1 MSRYRK
7 TDFGIPVVFY
17 HCIKRNM
24 KRNRILLNI
33 SLLTASLLI
42 VISCAVNPVTGKRQ
56 VMFMSEAQEIAL
68 GISYDPQVMTTFGEY
83 ADATLQSFV
92 QARGTE
98 MGKISHRPNL
108 EYHVKVI
115 DSPVVNAFAV
125 PGGFIYLTRGIM
137 AQLNNEAEFM
147 GVLGHEMGHI
157 AARHSVSQQ
166 TKQQLGTLLLIGG
179 MIASEKFASYAQYA
193 MQGMQL
199 LFLSFSREDERQA
212 DALGSEY
219 STKMAY
225 DGTQM
230 AEFFK
235 VLQKMN
241 MAAQQGGVPT
251 FLSTH
256 PDPGDRYN
264 AVLKNTRA
272 WQDSLNLPSY
282 KVNTDSYLQ
291 LIDGIVYGE
300 DPRQGYVEGNTF
312 YHPELRF
319 RFSFPAGWS
328 LTNAPTQVTIQ
339 PSDGKAL
346 ILFTLSNQKSLQAA
360 ADSTL
365 ATYGLQL
372 KRSEKLTVNGMPA
385 IKTLSEQQSQ
395 DQTTGTTSTNVV
407 LSYFLEYGANYYVFH
422 SVSAEA
428 DFPIYESLMESS
440 MKTFDRLTE
449 TSKINVKPKRVY
461 VMKVQRTGTLASALS
476 YYSVN
481 QDMMQ
486 ELALLN
492 DLELTDQVQAGKL
505 IKIVSE

>member
-1 MSRYRK
+1 MTCGCKWNCIPRGFCTK
-7 TDFGIPVVFY
+7 TKPEMEN
-17 HCIKRNM
+17 K
-24 KRNRILLNI
+24 RILLNI
-33 SLLTASLLI
+33 SLLAVSLLI

-56 VMFMSEAQEIAL
+56 IMLMSEQQEIAL
-68 GISYDPQVMTTFGEY
+68 GISYDPQVMATFGEY
-83 ADATLQSFV
+83 ADATLQSYV
-92 QARGTE
+92 QSRGTA

-125 PGGFIYLTRGIM
+125 PGGYIYLTRGIM
-137 AQLNNEAEFM
+137 AQLNNEAEFE

-157 AARHSVSQQ
+157 AARHTVSQQ

-212 DALGSEY
+212 DDLGSEY
-219 STKMAY
+219 ATKMGY
-225 DGTQM
+225 DGAQM
-230 AEFFK
+230 AEFFR

-241 MAAQQGGVPT
+241 MASQQGGVPT

-264 AVLKNTRA
+264 AVLRNTRA
-272 WQDSLNLPSY
+272 WQDSLKLPSY

-291 LIDGIVYGE
+291 MIDGIVYGE
-300 DPRQGYVEGNTF
+300 DPRQGYTEGNTF
-312 YHPELRF
+312 YHPELKF
-319 RFSFPAGWS
+319 KFSFPTGWT

-339 PSDGKAL
+339 PSDQKAL
-346 ILFTLSNQKSLQAA
+346 ILFTVSTQNSLQAA

-365 ATYGLQL
+365 ANYGLQL
-372 KRSEKLTVNGMPA
+372 QRSEKTTLNGMPV
-385 IKTLSEQQSQ
+385 IITLSKQESQ
-395 DQTTGTTSTNVV
+395 DQTTGTVSTNMV
-407 LSYFLEYGANYYVFH
+407 LSYFIDNGSHYYVFH
-422 SVSAEA
+422 GVSAEA
-428 DFPIYESLMESS
+428 DFAGYSPAMESS
-440 MKTFDRLTE
+440 MQTFARLTE

-461 VMKVQRTGTLASALS
+461 VKKVQRTGTLASAFS
-476 YYSVN
+476 YYGMS
-481 QDMMQ
+481 QDMMN

-492 DLELTDQVQAGKL
+492 DLELTDQVQTGKL
-505 IKIVSE
+505 IKIVTK